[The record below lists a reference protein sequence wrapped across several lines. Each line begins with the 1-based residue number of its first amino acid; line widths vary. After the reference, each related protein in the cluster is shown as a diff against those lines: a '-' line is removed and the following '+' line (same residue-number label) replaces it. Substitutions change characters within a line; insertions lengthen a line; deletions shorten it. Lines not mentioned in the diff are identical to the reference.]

1 MNTSIEL
8 IKQLRAETGAGVQDC
23 RKALEHFE
31 NDYGKALGYLRDQG
45 YEKAAKASDRPALE
59 SMVEVYSHG
68 NGRVGVLVEVS
79 TETDFALRSPAL
91 RSFAH
96 EIALQVAACAPLYV
110 REEDIPAGVLA
121 EEASK
126 AEARAR
132 EEGRPEP
139 IIPRIVE
146 GRLDS
151 FKKEAVLFRQPY
163 IREESRSVAELHR
176 DAVMAVRENIVVRR
190 VVRWEAGEE

>member
-23 RKALEHFE
+23 RKALEQFE
-31 NDYGKALGYLRDQG
+31 NDYGRALGYLRDKG
-45 YEKAAKASDRPALE
+45 YEKAAKANDRPAAE
-59 SMVEVYSHG
+59 SMIEVYSHG
-68 NGRVGVLVEVS
+68 SGRVGVLVEVS

-96 EIALQVAACAPLYV
+96 EIALQVAATAPLYV
-110 REEDIPAGVLA
+110 REEDIPTEVLA
-121 EEASK
+121 EEARK
-126 AEARAR
+126 AEDRAR
-132 EEGRPEP
+132 EEGRQEAA
-139 IIPRIVE
+139 IPRIVE
-146 GRLDS
+146 GRMEA
-151 FKKEAVLFRQPY
+151 FKNESVLFRQPY

>member
-8 IKQLRAETGAGVQDC
+8 IKKLRAETGAGVQDC
-23 RKALEHFE
+23 RKALEQFE

-45 YEKAAKASDRPALE
+45 YEKAAKAGDRPVNE
-59 SMVEVYSHG
+59 SMIEVYSHG
-68 NGRVGVLVEVS
+68 SGRVGVLVEVS

-96 EIALQVAACAPLYV
+96 EIALQVAATAPLFV

-121 EEASK
+121 EEARK
-126 AEARAR
+126 AEDRAR
-132 EEGRPEP
+132 EEGRPEAA
-139 IIPRIVE
+139 IPRIIE
-146 GRLDS
+146 GRVEA
-151 FKKEAVLFRQPY
+151 FKNESVLFRQPY

-176 DAVMAVRENIVVRR
+176 DTVMAVRENIVVRR
-190 VVRWEAGEE
+190 VVRWEAGE